1 MQIIDLINKGSEYLR
16 NSNIKSYQLDS
27 EILLSNVLKKKRE
40 NLIVDYSKE
49 VSQESIKN
57 FRELI
62 MRRSNNEPVA
72 YILKT
77 KEFWSKDFIVDRNTL
92 IPRPETELLSQT
104 IIDIYKNKKIFMLD
118 IGTGTGCILLSVLS
132 ELKKSNG
139 IGIDISKKTI
149 KIAKLNSKKH
159 NLSSRSKFYK
169 RKLSEFY
176 GYKFDLVVS
185 NPPYIKSLE
194 IKNLSEDIKRFE
206 PKIALD
212 GGNDGLDVIKKV
224 IYKSKTILKKL
235 GTLALEIG
243 NGQHYKV
250 SQILKDQGFR
260 DRILVKDYQSNVRC
274 ILASLEK

>member
-16 NSNIKSYQLDS
+16 NSKIKSCQLDS

-57 FRELI
+57 FRKLI
-62 MRRSNNEPVA
+62 IRRSNSEPVA

-77 KEFWSKDFIVDRNTL
+77 KEFWSKDFIVDRHTL

-149 KIAKLNSKKH
+149 EVAKLNSKKH
-159 NLSSRSKFYK
+159 NLSSRSKFYT
-169 RKLSEFY
+169 RKFSEFY

-260 DRILVKDYQSNVRC
+260 NRILVKDYQSNVRC

>member
-159 NLSSRSKFYK
+159 NLSSRSKFYT
-169 RKLSEFY
+169 RKFSEFY

>member
-16 NSNIKSYQLDS
+16 NSKIKSCQLDS

-57 FRELI
+57 FRKLI
-62 MRRSNNEPVA
+62 IRRSNSEPVA

-77 KEFWSKDFIVDRNTL
+77 KEFWSKDFIVDRHTL

-149 KIAKLNSKKH
+149 EVAKLNSKKH
-159 NLSSRSKFYK
+159 NLSSRSKFYT
-169 RKLSEFY
+169 RKFSEFY

-243 NGQHYKV
+243 NEQIKKV
-250 SQILKDQGFR
+250 SKILIDNNFR
-260 DRILVKDYQSNVRC
+260 IISAVKDYKNNVRC
-274 ILASLEK
+274 VFAYYRG

>member
-40 NLIVDYSKE
+40 NLIIEYSKE

-62 MRRSNNEPVA
+62 IRRSNNEPVA

-149 KIAKLNSKKH
+149 EVAKLNSKKH
-159 NLSSRSKFYK
+159 NLSSRSKFYT
-169 RKLSEFY
+169 RKFSEFY

-185 NPPYIKSLE
+185 NPPYIK
-194 IKNLSEDIKRFE
+194 
-206 PKIALD
+206 A
-212 GGNDGLDVIKKV
+212 
-224 IYKSKTILKKL
+224 
-235 GTLALEIG
+235 
-243 NGQHYKV
+243 
-250 SQILKDQGFR
+250 
-260 DRILVKDYQSNVRC
+260 
-274 ILASLEK
+274 

>member
-16 NSNIKSYQLDS
+16 NSNVKSYQLDS

-62 MRRSNNEPVA
+62 IRRSNNEPVA

-149 KIAKLNSKKH
+149 EVAKLNSKKH
-159 NLSSRSKFYK
+159 NLSSRSKFYT
-169 RKLSEFY
+169 RKFSEFY

-260 DRILVKDYQSNVRC
+260 DRILVKDNQSNVRC